1 MIIPLTS
8 RSTKIGIC
16 ANCAPLIEEDANNLE
31 GGDQLPQLPE
41 RKKIFIYIY
50 IYIKVKLW
58 YNYILFSEDYLQD
71 SKVQIWKIL
80 HN

>member
-50 IYIKVKLW
+50 IY
-58 YNYILFSEDYLQD
+58 
-71 SKVQIWKIL
+71 
-80 HN
+80 